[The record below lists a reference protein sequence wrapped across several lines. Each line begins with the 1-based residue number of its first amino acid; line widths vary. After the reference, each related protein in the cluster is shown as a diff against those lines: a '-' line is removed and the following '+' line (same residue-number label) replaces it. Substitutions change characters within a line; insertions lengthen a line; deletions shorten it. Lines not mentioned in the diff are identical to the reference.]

1 MSRTLSRH
9 LMLAASATVLASAGA
24 HAQSEEPVDVITVT
38 STPLETRADEVVG
51 SVDVIGSEAL
61 IRDLNGNLADTLE
74 SLPGVTSTYY
84 GPASGRPIVR
94 GLGADR
100 VRVLINGLGGLDAS
114 TASPDHA
121 VTAEVIGAQQVEVLR
136 GPAAIAYGGGAIGG
150 VVNVIDARIPT
161 ALPEDGFDGFLYA
174 GTTSVDEGSQ
184 FAARGTA
191 AIGQLVLQADWQRRE
206 ADDFEIPGFAE
217 SERLRE
223 LEHEEE
229 HGHEDEHE
237 DEHEE
242 EELDFGSVSNSGY
255 TFETVSLA
263 GSVVGDWGYV
273 GIGVKETDADYG
285 LPGHAH
291 AHEEEHEEGHA
302 HGLISPADAHEDE
315 HGEEEEIVTLGLEQ
329 TRVDLRGEFNRD
341 AFFNR
346 IRWSFAHADYV
357 HTEFEG
363 DEVGTI
369 FDKEGIE
376 GRVEVRHQHG
386 GPRQGA
392 IGLQL
397 LAQDFAAVGAEAYLE
412 PTVTQDWGLFVTER
426 WDFDAWGVEGGL
438 RWDTRNLDGLRAERD
453 FDTLSGSLSLFARPG
468 EGWFTGFTLSR
479 TERAPTDA
487 EVFANGPHIATRAF
501 EVGNLDLGTETAWSG
516 EATVRRDMDR
526 FGFEATGF
534 YAAYDGF
541 IGLFPTGEEEDG
553 LDVFEYRQ
561 EDATL
566 YGFEAKADARLGE
579 AGGFDFSAEASADY
593 VRGEL
598 DDGGNLPRIPPLSGT
613 LALIADRGNVSLR
626 AEGRFVAEQD
636 EITSFEMPT
645 DSFALFNAD
654 ARITP
659 FADKDIAILVG
670 VRNITDE
677 EARLHTSFLKDQ
689 VPLPGRS
696 VRAAISARF

>member
-1 MSRTLSRH
+1 MSRTLSRQ
-9 LMLAASATVLASAGA
+9 LMLAASAAALATAGA
-24 HAQSEEPVDVITVT
+24 YAQSGEPVDVVTVT

-61 IRDLNGNLADTLE
+61 IRELNGNLADTLE
-74 SLPGVTSTYY
+74 SLPGVTSTYF

-114 TASPDHA
+114 TACPDHA

-150 VVNVIDARIPT
+150 VVNVIDGRIPT

-174 GTTSVDEGSQ
+174 GATSVDEGSQ
-184 FAARGTA
+184 LAARGTVA
-191 AIGQLVLQADWQRRE
+191 LGQLVLQADWQRRE

-223 LEHEEE
+223 ME
-229 HGHEDEHE
+229 HGHEDEHHE
-237 DEHEE
+237 EEEHEEEHEE

-255 TFETVSLA
+255 TFETASAA
-263 GSVVGDWGYV
+263 GSVVGAWGYV
-273 GIGVKETDADYG
+273 GLGVKDTDASYG
-285 LPGHAH
+285 LPGHSH
-291 AHEEEHEEGHA
+291 AHEEEHEEEHEEHEEEHGHEEE
-302 HGLISPADAHEDE
+302 HEDE
-315 HGEEEEIVTLGLEQ
+315 DVTLVLDQ
-329 TRVDLRGEFNRD
+329 TRVDLRGELNRD

-363 DEVGTI
+363 EEIGTI

-453 FDTLSGSLSLFARPG
+453 FDTLSGSLSVFARPG

-516 EATVRRDMDR
+516 EATVRREMDR

-579 AGGFDFSAEASADY
+579 AAGFDFSAEASADY

-598 DDGGNLPRIPPLSGT
+598 DDGGNLPRIPPMSGT
-613 LALIADRGNVSLR
+613 LALIADREWVSLR
-626 AEGRFVAEQD
+626 AEGRFVGEQD
-636 EITSFEMPT
+636 EIASFELPT
-645 DSFALFNAD
+645 DGFALFNAD

-659 FADKDIAILVG
+659 FAAHDVAFIIG

-689 VPLPGRS
+689 VPLPGRN
-696 VRAAISARF
+696 VRLAVSARF